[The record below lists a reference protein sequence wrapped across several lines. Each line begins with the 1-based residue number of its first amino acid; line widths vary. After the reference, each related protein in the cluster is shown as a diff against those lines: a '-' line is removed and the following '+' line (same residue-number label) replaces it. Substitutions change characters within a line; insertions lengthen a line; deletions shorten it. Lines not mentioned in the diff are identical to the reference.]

1 MKTISICSG
10 KLDSVSLAHKVTAE
24 YNLLGLLSFDCGQGH
39 RKEVNFAA
47 ACAERLQVPH
57 QILCIR
63 AFAVSLS
70 GSALTDDLA
79 APDGQYAE
87 KTMRIIVV
95 PNRNAIMLAIAFGF
109 AAALRADAVA
119 TAVHGSDHFFYPD
132 YTDATFRQEA
142 VKRGAV

>member
-10 KLDSVSLAHKVTAE
+10 ELDSVSLAHKVTAE
-24 YNLLGLLSFDCGQGH
+24 YDLLGLLSFDCGQRH

-57 QILCIR
+57 QILDIR
-63 AFAVSLS
+63 AIAASLS

-79 APDGQYAE
+79 TPDGHSAE

-95 PNRNAIMLAIAFGF
+95 PNRNAIMLAVAFEVAG
-109 AAALRADAVA
+109 ALRADAVA
-119 TAVHGSDHFFYPD
+119 TEEHGSDHVFYPD
-132 YTDATFRQEA
+132 YADATFRQEA